1 MKLSTPI
8 EKIPRIGP
16 EYRKRLT
23 KMGIR
28 TVGELLFHLPHRY
41 EDFSKTKEIS
51 SLKAGENATIRGR
64 VRAVEKGR
72 TSRKNISYTQVIIE
86 DSSSPIS
93 AIWFNQPYLARSIKK
108 GESLIVSGK
117 TSYGNQGLQFINP
130 SFEKE
135 EKKERIHT
143 GKLVSV
149 YPETEG
155 LSSKWLRFIIREVV
169 KEIDSLIK
177 ETLPKEII
185 EENDLLP
192 LKNALEQIHFPSSKK
207 IAKKARER
215 LSFERIFFL
224 QLSFLKK
231 RMELSKEKAIPIETD
246 IDLIKR
252 FLSTLPFSLTNA
264 QKKASWQI
272 LKDLE
277 RSRPMNRLLE
287 GDVGS
292 GKTIVAA
299 LAALLSIKKGYQV
312 AFMAP
317 TEILAEQHFK
327 EISKLF
333 RDFQVEIGF
342 LTGKKDKFRSKKLK
356 NEFIEISR
364 KKLMEKVEKGEM
376 DILIGTHALIQDKV
390 KFEKLALVIVDEQH
404 RFGVEQRAKL
414 CKEKGVI
421 PHLLSMT
428 ATPIP
433 RTLALTLYGDLD
445 ISIIDELPKG
455 RKKIETKVIKEKE
468 RKETYAFVKEEIKKG
483 RQAFVI
489 CPRIETPEE
498 DKKDSVWAD
507 LKAVTKE
514 KERLEKE
521 IFPEF
526 KIEMIHGKM
535 TPTEKGKIMEDFK
548 LGKTDILVSTSVLE
562 VGIDVPNVSVVI
574 IEGAEMFGLAQLHQ
588 IRGRVGRGEHQ
599 SYCFLFTDSKS
610 QKTRNRLKALTTSEN
625 GFELSEKDL
634 ELRGPGDLSGKRQ
647 WGIADF
653 TMEALKDIRLVEKT
667 RNTAKDILRKD
678 PSLKDY
684 PLVKKKL
691 GSVEN
696 KFHLE

>member
-691 GSVEN
+691 DSVEN